1 MRTKYHKDNG
11 HFNEQ
16 HVLALAGG
24 SENIAA
30 SIREI
35 LVANANQ
42 SLSYN
47 TWRQHST
54 VLKLIAECQKETRV
68 DLSLPWTEAA
78 QATFIGWNI
87 KRKVRDSTLKVYL
100 SKVNFVYSILR
111 N

>member
-24 SENIAA
+24 SENIPA

-35 LVANANQ
+35 LVANAN
-42 SLSYN
+42 
-47 TWRQHST
+47 
-54 VLKLIAECQKETRV
+54 QKETRV

-87 KRKVRDSTLKVYL
+87 KREVRDSTLKVYL